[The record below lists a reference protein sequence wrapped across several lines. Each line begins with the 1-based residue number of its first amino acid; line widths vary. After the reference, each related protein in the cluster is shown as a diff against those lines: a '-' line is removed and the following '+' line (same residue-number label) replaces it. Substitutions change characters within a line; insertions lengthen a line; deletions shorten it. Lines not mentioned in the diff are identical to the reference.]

1 MMPDKE
7 GYCIVFCSCPND
19 VHAEMLS
26 RSLIES
32 RLAACVQIM
41 PIRSFYQ
48 WKGEICKEEERL
60 LLIKTKSSLYKNIE
74 DFISRNHPYDVP
86 EILMVPATGGLEKY
100 FIWIET
106 VCR

>member
-1 MMPDKE
+1 MMPDTQ

-41 PIRSFYQ
+41 PIRSFYE

-60 LLIKTKSSLYKNIE
+60 LLIKTKSSLYNSIE
-74 DFISRNHPYDVP
+74 DFISRNHPYEVP

-100 FIWIET
+100 LTWIET